1 MATGPQPR
9 DDQQDCSAEAVTA
22 GEADEIT
29 AGCGVLTI
37 VGRLD
42 RGAPL
47 APVLAALR
55 RRSQQE
61 GPAALRG
68 AETLYRTRLLL
79 NLGDPDDNRRRAAGL
94 AAMAEQWLSG

>member
-1 MATGPQPR
+1 M
-9 DDQQDCSAEAVTA
+9 SAAA
-22 GEADEIT
+22 GLSPGEVNEII

-55 RRSQQE
+55 RRSQHE
-61 GPAALRG
+61 GHAALRG
-68 AETLYRTRLLL
+68 AETLYRTRLAL
-79 NLGDPDDNRRRAAGL
+79 NQGDPAENLRRAAGL